1 MPPPPERVAADV
13 TRVAALGDVMRVAAL
28 GDAPLALAGVRT
40 VLDVPVRDAVA
51 WLVAADELEG
61 ARFVDW
67 ETHKRMEEMD

>member
-1 MPPPPERVAADV
+1 MRL
-13 TRVAALGDVMRVAAL
+13 ALRVAAL

-67 ETHKRMEEMD
+67 ETHKRMEEME